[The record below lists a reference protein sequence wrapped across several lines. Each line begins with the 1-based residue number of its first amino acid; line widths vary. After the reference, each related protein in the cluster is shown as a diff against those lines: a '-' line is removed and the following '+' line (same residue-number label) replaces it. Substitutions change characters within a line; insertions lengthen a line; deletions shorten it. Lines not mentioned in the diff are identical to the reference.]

1 MLKSLLDCKC
11 HAEDDCRGRIHLMD
25 IVVFSASS
33 NPTIDTFLS
42 YSYGIS
48 CRVPGRTLATQMEQV
63 SAPSYCADV
72 VTTIQSRHQP
82 TGYLCATA
90 EVR

>member
-1 MLKSLLDCKC
+1 MLKSLLDSMC
-11 HAEDDCRGRIHLMD
+11 HAEDDCRGRIHRMD

-48 CRVPGRTLATQMEQV
+48 CRVHGRTLATQMERAY
-63 SAPSYCADV
+63 APSYCADV
-72 VTTIQSRHQP
+72 VATIQSQH
-82 TGYLCATA
+82 
-90 EVR
+90 